1 MARVASECMANG
13 SISPFAFPSLM
24 LDHILVCDLANSQ
37 TSGKAKAKV
46 GSHGKEY
53 PRSFS
58 PGATPKPDHPFKT
71 RGHTSAGVF
80 HRHGLTSL
88 LLLQIV
94 SLCIIMNHV
103 EDFI

>member
-1 MARVASECMANG
+1 MANG

-71 RGHTSAGVF
+71 RAYTSAGVF
-80 HRHGLTSL
+80 HRRGFWAIYYNALDRKHNP
-88 LLLQIV
+88 V
-94 SLCIIMNHV
+94 V
-103 EDFI
+103 